1 MTIVFITIITF
12 LIYSY
17 ILINNQNKKIR
28 SLESILDYYRWHSAL
43 FEEPP
48 HSGKYL
54 LQIGDNKE
62 NITVSRYDIK
72 KRMWDFSNQDEI
84 VAWCRLPNYLYPK
97 KEF

>member
-1 MTIVFITIITF
+1 MKIIFITIITF
-12 LIYSY
+12 LIYSC
-17 ILINNQNKKIR
+17 ILINNQNKKIKNF
-28 SLESILDYYRWHSAL
+28 ESILDYYKWHSVL

-54 LQIGDNKE
+54 LQIDDNKE
-62 NITVSRYDIK
+62 NIIVSRYNIR
-72 KRMWDFSNQDEI
+72 KRIWDFSNQEKI

>member
-1 MTIVFITIITF
+1 MTTIFITIISF

-17 ILINNQNKKIR
+17 VLINNQNKKIR
-28 SLESILDYYRWHSAL
+28 SFESILDYYRWHSAL

-54 LQIGDNKE
+54 LQTGDSKE
-62 NITVSRYDIK
+62 NITVSRYDMK

-84 VAWCRLPNYLYPK
+84 VAWCRLPNYLYPQ

>member
-1 MTIVFITIITF
+1 MIIIFTIIIIF

-17 ILINNQNKKIR
+17 FIINNQNKRIK
-28 SLESILDYYRWHSAL
+28 SLESVLDYYKWHSAL

-54 LQIGDNKE
+54 LQTGDNKE
-62 NITVSRYDIK
+62 NITVSKYNIK
-72 KRMWDFSNQDEI
+72 KKMWDFQNQEEI

>member
-1 MTIVFITIITF
+1 MTIIFITIITF

-28 SLESILDYYRWHSAL
+28 SLESILDYYRWHSVL

-54 LQIGDNKE
+54 LQIGDDKE

-72 KRMWDFSNQDEI
+72 KRMWDFSNQEEI

>member
-1 MTIVFITIITF
+1 MTIIFITIITF

-28 SLESILDYYRWHSAL
+28 SLESILDYYKWHSAL

-48 HSGKYL
+48 HSVKYL

-62 NITVSRYDIK
+62 NIKK
-72 KRMWDFSNQDEI
+72 KR
-84 VAWCRLPNYLYPK
+84 
-97 KEF
+97 